1 MAHEGQGEA
10 AQAPGPDSEGDEC
23 STLAKENASLRD
35 RLLRSLADSEN
46 DRRRSERGIADARQ
60 YAIATFAGE
69 LLTVIDNLERALASA
84 ADKPQQAPGDAALLD
99 GVRTT
104 QRLLPRRSSGSACA
118 GWMPLGAP
126 FDPTMHEAVTEI
138 DEASLRPEAWCASWR
153 RVIRF
158 TSACFAPLVS
168 SSPGRDRS
176 RNPLSN
182 PRLFSHPSDP
192 PRNMF
197 LLEEMVGAA
206 ELRVQARNGW

>member
-10 AQAPGPDSEGDEC
+10 AQAPGPDSEGDER

-99 GVRTT
+99 GVRAT
-104 QRLLPRRSSGSACA
+104 QRLLLATLERFGVRRIDA
-118 GWMPLGAP
+118 LGAP

-138 DEASLRPEAWCASWR
+138 DEASLSPRSVVRVLEEGYTIHERLLRPARVVITRARPEPKSP
-153 RVIRF
+153 VEP
-158 TSACFAPLVS
+158 TPLQS
-168 SSPGRDRS
+168 S
-176 RNPLSN
+176 
-182 PRLFSHPSDP
+182 
-192 PRNMF
+192 
-197 LLEEMVGAA
+197 V
-206 ELRVQARNGW
+206 